1 MALFELDN
9 AIERLVACQS
19 SEEVL
24 AMVEES
30 KTSPYLDGLD
40 LDS

>member
-19 SEEVL
+19 PKEVL
-24 AMVEES
+24 EMVEES
-30 KTSPYLDGLD
+30 KDSPYLEGMD
-40 LDS
+40 LNA